1 MAQLLIKK
9 SSWWEFNAKQAII
22 WLPVAAVQ
30 ASTLAGLGYFYHRL
44 NELEAPPAVPPQ
56 PLLANTLQDVAPPT
70 PTVRTSRIPPPLP
83 PVPAPI
89 PVALQVRLASSAT
102 QDVMRVGQ
110 DFATAEKPAVTKP
123 PKPAVKNKT
132 TDASKEHVSKKNVPD
147 AVMET
152 TFVSLDPTAEANLAA
167 LPAPAD
173 LETAANADMA
183 VVVIEPV
190 PESAP
195 DATIAVDSEIVP
207 HRTAPVGVSK
217 WVYLGE
223 LRDYGWHGQKLRIPS
238 DSGLPEEGGTYHT
251 QQIHGLYDE
260 PHGRRVMGG
269 FQLGDTVTVQKVRQE
284 ENGGV
289 WAEVRKVRSVGKPG
303 CVTCTQ

>member
-44 NELEAPPAVPPQ
+44 NALEAQPTVPPQ
-56 PLLANTLQDVAPPT
+56 PWLANTLQDVAPPT

-83 PVPAPI
+83 PVPAPT
-89 PVALQVRLASSAT
+89 PVALQVTMASPVT

-110 DFATAEKPAVTKP
+110 DFAPTAKPAVAKP
-123 PKPAVKNKT
+123 PKPAVKNKPT
-132 TDASKEHVSKKNVPD
+132 EASKERVSKKNVPD
-147 AVMET
+147 PVMAVMET
-152 TFVSLDPTAEANLAA
+152 TFVSPDPTAEANLAA
-167 LPAPAD
+167 LPASTDEA
-173 LETAANADMA
+173 EVVAEA
-183 VVVIEPV
+183 VVIEP
-190 PESAP
+190 
-195 DATIAVDSEIVP
+195 EIVP

-223 LRDYGWHGQKLRIPS
+223 LRDYGWYGQKLRIPP

-269 FQLGDTVTVQKVRQE
+269 FQLGDTVTVQKVHQE